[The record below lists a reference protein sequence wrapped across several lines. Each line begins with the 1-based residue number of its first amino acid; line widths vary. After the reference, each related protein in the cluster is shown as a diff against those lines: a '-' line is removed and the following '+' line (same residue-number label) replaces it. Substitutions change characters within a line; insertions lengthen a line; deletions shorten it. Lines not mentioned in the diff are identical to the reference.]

1 MSSRPRPDAGP
12 IPLARQPRDAKV
24 FGMTVADT
32 WVPVERRWWGLDRRT
47 LPAAVVV
54 GALIL
59 LWAVVMPAV
68 NRITP
73 ADYPRI
79 RAGDRL
85 DLGGGVTVT
94 PPVGWRLVDGFVV
107 GSTRT
112 PASGDAEVA
121 QSGVVASVH
130 AAAFTGDAD
139 TLLGQAER
147 IDSSALPGFTLTGG
161 RTPVTAQDG
170 ITGVVEDYSSG
181 PGEGLVAAYAFDGV
195 GVTVV
200 VDAASGQLA
209 VHGSEIDAML
219 RSVARRAGP

>member
-1 MSSRPRPDAGP
+1 
-12 IPLARQPRDAKV
+12 
-24 FGMTVADT
+24 MTVAQT
-32 WVPVERRWWGLDRRT
+32 WVPVERRWLGLDRRT

-68 NRITP
+68 NRVTP

-85 DLGGGVTVT
+85 DLGSGVTIT

-112 PASGDAEVA
+112 PAGGDAEVA
-121 QSGVVASVH
+121 QSGVVASIHV
-130 AAAFTGDAD
+130 AAFTGDAD
-139 TLLGQAER
+139 ALLDRVEQVDA
-147 IDSSALPGFTLTGG
+147 SALPGFTVTGG
-161 RTPVTAQDG
+161 RTPVNAGDG
-170 ITGVVEDYSSG
+170 ITGVVEDYGSG
-181 PGEGLVAAYAFDGV
+181 SGEGLVAAYVFDGV

-200 VDAASGQLA
+200 VDAASGQLS
-209 VHGSEIDAML
+209 VHGAEIDAML
-219 RSVARRAGP
+219 RTVAGRAGS